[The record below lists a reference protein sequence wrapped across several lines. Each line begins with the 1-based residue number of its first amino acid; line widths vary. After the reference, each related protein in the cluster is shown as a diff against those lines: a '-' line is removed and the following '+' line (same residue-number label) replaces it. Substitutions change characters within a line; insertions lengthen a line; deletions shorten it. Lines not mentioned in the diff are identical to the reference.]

1 MRTKL
6 TQQEKLNKMY
16 ERGLRDGKQEMREKL
31 WRLLGIQPINGFLM
45 EDNDNENVKRTNK
58 NM

>member
-1 MRTKL
+1 MKTKRT
-6 TQQEKLNKMY
+6 QADKLNKMY

-45 EDNDNENVKRTNK
+45 EDNDNENV
-58 NM
+58 